1 MTCISIAALTKQTDF
16 EKETYNKE
24 ERGAMLHGWP
34 LVFGNMLFQSRSGAY
49 DKIIY
54 ANFRLSIPMDFPL
67 KVVGSRVAIFRIVF
81 VSNQ

>member
-54 ANFRLSIPMDFPL
+54 ANFGLSIPMVFLL
-67 KVVGSRVAIFRIVF
+67 KAVGGRVGISRTFC